1 MHIIEKFLLEKLN
14 AKSVLV
20 IDIGTLTTIIYTSTV
35 RIKFIV
41 LARAALE
48 KPEIR
53 GSADIKLVIILVAY
67 VIKRQI

>member
-1 MHIIEKFLLEKLN
+1 MFLSEKLN

-20 IDIGTLTTIIYTSTV
+20 TDIGPVTFTLTTIIFTSTA

-41 LARAALE
+41 LVHHVLA

-53 GSADIKLVIILVAY
+53 ESADIKLVIILVAY
-67 VIKRQI
+67 VTKRQI